1 MDITTYFVERLYVS
15 LVYEETRQSN
25 AGTWVRNRITGYR
38 HGGNDL
44 TSRVAIR
51 INLNMQLYLS
61 DKQEG
66 PPVNKGDKLATLQ
79 ASRLQN
85 KF

>member
-25 AGTWVRNRITGYR
+25 ARTLVRNRIRITGNR

-61 DKQEG
+61 DK
-66 PPVNKGDKLATLQ
+66 
-79 ASRLQN
+79 
-85 KF
+85 